1 MNLLIV
7 DDEISA
13 IQAVLK
19 GVDWDDLDF
28 LNLYTASNKQEAID
42 IISNKQVDIML
53 SDIEMPMGSGL
64 ELLEW
69 VNLNASGIRCIFIT
83 CHADFN
89 FAQKAV
95 KLGSL
100 DYILKPLDF
109 EILGQVLKKAAKLV
123 WEEKLLKEHSTS
135 WLHNKETL
143 LKQFWMD
150 FFVGEIAPSE
160 YSVKYYLNQKHL
172 EIALDNNFLPI
183 LVSIKKWDE
192 TINKEDYKLFLYAL
206 RNIVQEIFVLPYTG
220 IEVIPFIDNTLLIM
234 LSRDAQMTFEL
245 SEIATKDCNSVINA
259 ALKYL
264 KLTICCYIGEPDKI
278 YEIPNQLE
286 ELHTMDF
293 NNVAFL
299 QNILFYSQYTDSAV
313 TYKNDIFIHLAD
325 LLEGGGFDDAAKEI
339 HHFFDSI
346 DYVNQINRE
355 FLGNF
360 HRDFYYLLFAFARKH
375 SLSLDELF
383 TDEESDKLSKN
394 SITSLHGLLLWVDYA
409 LNKLRDSDT
418 GGNPVEK
425 TKQYIIDHLSSELT
439 MGELAKN
446 VHLNADYLTRI
457 FKKQMG
463 YSINRY
469 IIECR
474 MKSAI
479 WMLQNTS
486 LSIGDVAA
494 QVGYYNYSS
503 FNRIFSKVMNMSPS
517 EYKNSLK

>member
-19 GVDWDDLDF
+19 GVNWDALDLFDI
-28 LNLYTASNKQEAID
+28 YTASNKEEAID
-42 IISNKQVDIML
+42 IISKKHVDILL
-53 SDIEMPMGSGL
+53 SDIEMPMGTGL

-69 VNLNASGIRCIFIT
+69 VNKNASGIRCIFIT

-109 EILGQVLKKAAKLV
+109 EALGQVLKKAIRLVREDKLQ
-123 WEEKLLKEHSTS
+123 KEHSTS
-135 WLHNKETL
+135 WLQNKETL

-150 FFVGEIAPSE
+150 FFVGEIAPNE
-160 YSVKYYLNQKHL
+160 YSVKYYINQKHL
-172 EIALDNNFLPI
+172 DIALDNNFLPI

-192 TINKEDYKLFLYAL
+192 IINKEDYKLFLYAL
-206 RNIVQEIFVLPYTG
+206 RNIVQEIFVLPDTR

-234 LSRDAQMTFEL
+234 LSRKAHMTFEL
-245 SEIATKDCNSVINA
+245 SEIATKDCSSIIQA

-264 KLTICCYIGEPDKI
+264 KLTICCYIGEPDRI

-293 NNVAFL
+293 NNVAL
-299 QNILFYSQYTDSAV
+299 LHNILFYSQYRDNAV
-313 TYKNDIFIHLAD
+313 EYKNDIFVNLAE
-325 LLEGGGFDDAAKEI
+325 LLEHKDFDKAAKEI
-339 HHFFDSI
+339 HRFFGNM
-346 DYVNQINRE
+346 DYTNKVNRE
-355 FLGNF
+355 FLNNF
-360 HRDFYYLLFAFARKH
+360 YRDFYYLLFAFARKN

-383 TDEESDKLSKN
+383 ANEEAGKTD
-394 SITSLHGLLLWVDYA
+394 IASLNILLQSEHYPFH
-409 LNKLRDSDT
+409 NLRDLDA
-418 GGNPVEK
+418 GGNPEEK
-425 TKQYIIDHLSSELT
+425 TKRYIMDHLSEELA

-469 IIECR
+469 IIESR
-474 MKSAI
+474 MKAAI

-503 FNRIFSKVMNMSPS
+503 FNRVFSKVMNMSPS